1 MKNENIKLIIAGEF
15 YDPIDKYLNQI
26 NKLGLKEKV
35 IIINNF
41 LESSK
46 IRDYVCASD
55 LIVQPYTRA
64 SQSGITPVAY
74 FYDTPLVVS
83 NINGLKEIIQRD
95 KSGEVFNNS
104 AKELSIAILN
114 TIKNDKQEL
123 YISNIRKAKIKYT
136 WLRFIKELEKI

>member
-1 MKNENIKLIIAGEF
+1 
-15 YDPIDKYLNQI
+15 
-26 NKLGLKEKV
+26 
-35 IIINNF
+35 
-41 LESSK
+41 
-46 IRDYVCASD
+46 
-55 LIVQPYTRA
+55 
-64 SQSGITPVAY
+64 Y

>member
-1 MKNENIKLIIAGEF
+1 M
-15 YDPIDKYLNQI
+15 
-26 NKLGLKEKV
+26 
-35 IIINNF
+35 
-41 LESSK
+41 
-46 IRDYVCASD
+46 
-55 LIVQPYTRA
+55 
-64 SQSGITPVAY
+64 
-74 FYDTPLVVS
+74 VVS

>member
-1 MKNENIKLIIAGEF
+1 MCKWLNCPTLSENEIQLIHLIG
-15 YDPIDKYLNQI
+15 
-26 NKLGLKEKV
+26 
-35 IIINNF
+35 

-46 IRDYVCASD
+46 SRFSFAFCLFLISGKFE